1 MGWLII
7 IAITLA
13 AIVTYFIYI
22 VVMFKRANYTRIYP
36 EINITHEETATQP

>member
-13 AIVTYFIYI
+13 AIITYFIYL
-22 VVMFKRANYTRIYP
+22 VVTFRRVNYTRCLP
-36 EINITHEETATQP
+36 DINITADEE